1 MINIDPSWK
10 RFFHEEQKKRYYID
24 IMQFLISE
32 QQQNKTIYPPQED
45 IFNAFNYCA
54 KNDIKVVII
63 GQDPYHD
70 KGQAHGL
77 SFSVQPYVKTPPSLR
92 NIYKE
97 LSSDIPGFEIPNHG
111 FLKSWA
117 EQGVLLLNTSLT
129 VQAHKPASHSK
140 IGWEIFTDSVIKHI
154 NNELD
159 SLVFLL
165 WGSHAQTKSVFID
178 ESKHK
183 ILKSVHPSP
192 FSAHRGFLGNKH
204 FSETNKWLKEHNIKE
219 INWQLPNL

>member
-10 RFFHEEQKKRYYID
+10 SFFHEEQKKRYYID

-140 IGWEIFTDSVIKHI
+140 IGWEIFTNSVIKHI

>member
-10 RFFHEEQKKRYYID
+10 NFFNEEQKKRYYID

-77 SFSVQPYVKTPPSLR
+77 SFSVQPYVKIPPSLR

-97 LSSDIPGFEIPNHG
+97 LSNDISGFEIPNHG

-183 ILKSVHPSP
+183 ILKSAHPSP

>member
-10 RFFHEEQKKRYYID
+10 SFFHEEQKKRYYID

-97 LSSDIPGFEIPNHG
+97 LSSDILGFEIPNHG

-140 IGWEIFTDSVIKHI
+140 IGWEIFTNSVIKHI

-183 ILKSVHPSP
+183 ILKSAHPSP

>member
-10 RFFHEEQKKRYYID
+10 SFFNEEQKKRYYID

-77 SFSVQPYVKTPPSLR
+77 SFSVQPYVKIPPSLR

-154 NNELD
+154 NNELN

-183 ILKSVHPSP
+183 ILKSAHPSP

>member
-10 RFFHEEQKKRYYID
+10 SFFHEEQKKRYYID

-183 ILKSVHPSP
+183 ILKSAHPSP

>member
-10 RFFHEEQKKRYYID
+10 SFFHEEQKKRYYID

-154 NNELD
+154 NNELN